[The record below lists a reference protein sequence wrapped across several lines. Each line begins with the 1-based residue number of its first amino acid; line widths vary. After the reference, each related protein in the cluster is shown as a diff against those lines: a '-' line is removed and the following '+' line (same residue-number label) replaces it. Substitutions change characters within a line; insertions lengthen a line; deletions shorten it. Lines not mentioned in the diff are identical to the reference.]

1 MEWWFGGQWPN
12 LATWLWSLASPQWKE
27 RTNLER
33 LSSDLQMYKL
43 ACAHSHIYTKRI
55 NLIKKK
61 KRANPTVAQLPTP
74 FHPPPALTGSSSRVT
89 GRPAPSVQ
97 LQSQK
102 SNSGPESKRLQ
113 HSTSQHTPA
122 ANARRQAAELSNRSG
137 GLSSSISEGSDFTSA
152 PLPARC
158 LTGN

>member
-43 ACAHSHIYTKRI
+43 ACAHSHIHTKRI

-61 KRANPTVAQLPTP
+61 KQILRLHNFQLPSIHPLLWLALPPGSLDVQHLQSSFSHKRATQDPSPRDYNTARVNTRRQPTP
-74 FHPPPALTGSSSRVT
+74 GARPPCSGTEVVDYLQASLRALTLHLL
-89 GRPAPSVQ
+89 PSLLAVWQ
-97 LQSQK
+97 ETK
-102 SNSGPESKRLQ
+102 
-113 HSTSQHTPA
+113 
-122 ANARRQAAELSNRSG
+122 
-137 GLSSSISEGSDFTSA
+137 
-152 PLPARC
+152 
-158 LTGN
+158 